1 MVFLVLKGIK
11 NFEDLDDFIFEN
23 KVDIRCKESS
33 LSVTLIEPTE
43 EEEGIIALILSDGS
57 QLELPVDQL
66 DDYLEVVPMEK

>member
-1 MVFLVLKGIK
+1 MVLKGIK

>member
-1 MVFLVLKGIK
+1 MILKGIK

>member
-1 MVFLVLKGIK
+1 MVLLVLKGIK

-43 EEEGIIALILSDGS
+43 EEEGVIALILSDGS
-57 QLELPVDQL
+57 QMELPVDRL
-66 DDYLEVVPMEK
+66 DDYLEVVPLEK